1 MGQSWKTSHL
11 FLGWLPEP
19 ISRFRPNTES
29 ADFCRQQERVART
42 IEILHRLIDRHFG
55 VTKDL
60 NSFGASIKQQ
70 LETFAEGFI
79 LRLIVSASVLETD
92 GKLIP
97 CPPRGNNKNADAAT
111 RVTCGTIKEQGPHR
125 QADVGG
131 RQSCL
136 FCNKIGE
143 RLPFNNLCRP
153 VSDVKLR

>member
-29 ADFCRQQERVART
+29 ADFCRQQERVTRT
-42 IEILHRLIDRHFG
+42 VEILRRLIDRQFG
-55 VTKDL
+55 VAKDL

-97 CPPRGNNKNADAAT
+97 CPRGE
-111 RVTCGTIKEQGPHR
+111 TIKMPMPQPASHAEP
-125 QADVGG
+125 
-131 RQSCL
+131 SK
-136 FCNKIGE
+136 NKAHIA
-143 RLPFNNLCRP
+143 RP
-153 VSDVKLR
+153 M